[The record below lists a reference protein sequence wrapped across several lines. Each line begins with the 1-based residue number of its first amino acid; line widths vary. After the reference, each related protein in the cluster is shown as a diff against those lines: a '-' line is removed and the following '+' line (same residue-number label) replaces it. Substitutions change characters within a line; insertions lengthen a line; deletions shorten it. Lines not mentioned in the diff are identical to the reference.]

1 MTIRFAA
8 ARPGP
13 SAVLSRN
20 ACAAVPLFPAND
32 NGPAVVS
39 DPVVIEALR
48 HFARHGLCAAQRARD
63 NAVAAHRSG
72 DLAGYDWWLCVCRT
86 LDRRMADALVNRT
99 ALHS

>member
-1 MTIRFAA
+1 MARRFIDGF
-8 ARPGP
+8 PGEVTY
-13 SAVLSRN
+13 AVK
-20 ACAAVPLFPAND
+20 AN
-32 NGPAVVS
+32 P